1 MRTRLLPGLALM
13 CLVAVPWP
21 VHAADEKTQP
31 AILVRVK
38 SIDGLMDDFKY
49 LAELTGKAAEAKQ
62 VEGFLKGAGGQNGL
76 EGIDTKKPLA
86 IYGRVGPN
94 FVDSEVVLLVPV
106 ADEKAILDRLE
117 RFGVKAE
124 KDKDGLY
131 TVSGGP
137 LEQVHQDAYFRFAN
151 GYAYATFQNAKNI
164 AKEKLLLP
172 AQVLPTDKTSTFSWV
187 VNIDEIPDKV
197 RVLALEQTELQLG
210 NEKDKKPEES
220 EAEHLLRVALIDE
233 MAMQF
238 KSLLTDGQKLT
249 LSLDIDRKAETLS
262 LTSTLTGKTGSKLS
276 DAIADLA
283 KAKSLGAA
291 VAGTEPSMAFFAHL
305 LPSESFRKQLGP
317 AVDAAFKKAVED
329 EKDKGKRALGE
340 KFLKLIGPT
349 IKSGE
354 VDVGGSLRGPNA
366 NGLFVGVLALKVKDG
381 MALEQAIRDLYKEAS
396 AEDKKDVELDFDKSK
411 SVNIHRVKPGK
422 DYSDDAKKA
431 LGENPVYFALRDD
444 AFFLSVGEGGLA
456 ALKDAIAA
464 EPKAG
469 KTMQFE
475 ASMGRLTKLMGKDEE
490 EGIKA
495 AKKAF
500 AKAKNG
506 DRLTITLEGG
516 KSLTLHADVKAQLV
530 TFFNLLN
537 EANERK
543 KKDSGN

>member
-1 MRTRLLPGLALM
+1 LPCLALI

-21 VHAADEKTQP
+21 VLAADEKTQP

-38 SIDGLMDDFKY
+38 SIDALMDDFKY
-49 LAELTGKAAEAKQ
+49 LAELSGKAAEAKQ
-62 VEGFLKGAGGQNGL
+62 LEGFLKGAGGQNGL
-76 EGIDTKKPLA
+76 EGLDTKKPIA

-94 FVDSEVVLLVPV
+94 VTDSEVVVLVPV
-106 ADEKAILDRLE
+106 ADEKAIVDRLE
-117 RFGVKAE
+117 RFGLKTE

-137 LEQVHQDAYFRFAN
+137 LELVHQDVYFRFAN
-151 GYAYATFQNAKNI
+151 GYAYATIQNAKTI
-164 AKEKLLLP
+164 AKDNLLLP
-172 AQVLPTDKTSTFSWV
+172 AQVLPTDKPTTLSLV

-220 EAEHLLRVALIDE
+220 EAEHLFRVALIDE
-233 MAMQF
+233 FALQF

-249 LSLDIDRKAETLS
+249 VSMDIDRKAEALS
-262 LTSTLTGKTGSKLS
+262 LTSTLTGKSGSKLS
-276 DAIADLA
+276 EAIADLA

-291 VAGTEPSMAFFAHL
+291 VAGTEPSLGLFAHL
-305 LPSESFRKQLGP
+305 QTSESFRKQLGP
-317 AVDAAFKKAVED
+317 AVDAAIKKALED
-329 EKDKGKRALGE
+329 EKDKGKRAMGE
-340 KFLKLIGPT
+340 KFLKLICPT
-349 IKSGE
+349 LKAGE
-354 VDVGGSLRGPNA
+354 VDVGGSLKGPNA

-381 MALEQAIRDLYKEAS
+381 MGLEQAIRDLYKEAS
-396 AEDKKDVELDFDKSK
+396 AEEKKDVDLDFEKS
-411 SVNIHRVKPGK
+411 SGVNIHRLKPGK

-444 AFFLSVGEGGLA
+444 AFFLSVGEGGLGA
-456 ALKDAIAA
+456 IKEAIAA
-464 EPKAG
+464 EPKSG

-506 DRLTITLEGG
+506 DRITITLEGG
-516 KSLTLHADVKAQLV
+516 KSLTLHADIKAQLV

-543 KKDSGN
+543 KKDS